1 MTMENKTPDKP
12 ERKRRSVMRWLKS
25 TSRRTFVVYPLC
37 IAAFEFAIHGGHP
50 KIVPWGLILLIWGYG
65 QYRVCGNYRER
76 FGGGGPGIDVPP
88 DRILDIGP
96 YRYVRNPMYLGHL
109 IFMLGL
115 AITFQSWLALA
126 LLAFHIVWFNER
138 VKEDETHLEEIF
150 GAAYVAYKARVK
162 RWIPY
167 LI

>member
-115 AITFQSWLALA
+115 AITFQSWLALV